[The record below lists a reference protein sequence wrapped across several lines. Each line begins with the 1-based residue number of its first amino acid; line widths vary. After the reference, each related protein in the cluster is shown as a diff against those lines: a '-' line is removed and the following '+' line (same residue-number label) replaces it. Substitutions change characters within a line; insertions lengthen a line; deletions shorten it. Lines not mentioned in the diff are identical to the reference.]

1 MSHPKPRIR
10 FLDALVLLLS
20 LYVIAALLAECTLQL
35 PPAAREMMQYIDWG
49 VCAVFLLD
57 FTLRLANAP
66 SKIKFMRWG
75 WLDLLSCI
83 PVNAFAL
90 GRAVRIVQI
99 IRLLRVFRSARA
111 LMAWLHQHRAQ
122 SLAGTTILMAV
133 VLLIFSVIAILVVE
147 HDPQSN
153 IKTPLDALWWG
164 VTTMTTVG
172 YGDHYPVTMEG
183 RFVAMLLMIT
193 GVGIFGVLTGL
204 FARFFVEPEMKQD
217 EVNLGKV
224 LEEMRLIRAELEAL
238 RKLQPTSGTLP
249 DEAALPVEAR
259 RPEA

>member
-20 LYVIAALLAECTLQL
+20 LYVIVSLAVEFTLEL

-49 VCAVFLLD
+49 VCSVFLLD
-57 FTLRLANAP
+57 FCLRLARAP
-66 SKIKFMRWG
+66 SKAKFMRWG
-75 WLDLLSCI
+75 WVDLLSCI

-122 SLAGTTILMAV
+122 SMAGSTVLMAL

-172 YGDHYPVTMEG
+172 YGDHYPVTAEG
-183 RFVAMLLMIT
+183 RLVAMLLMIT

-224 LEEMRLIRAELEAL
+224 LEEMRLMRAELEAL
-238 RKLQPTSGTLP
+238 RRLHSTPETVSV
-249 DEAALPVEAR
+249 EAAVPAETRRAEA
-259 RPEA
+259 